1 MASSMTQ
8 LSLGDALIDIP
19 SRRVVS
25 GGVEHRLSPKAIGV
39 LMALSEAEGRVVSR
53 EDLLNIVWPD
63 VHVGEEVLTQAV
75 AELRR
80 ALGDKARQPQYV
92 ETISKQGYR
101 LLVLPSVA
109 EPPTIPAT
117 AADPAPPGTA
127 GPSRTPPMAHPAYG
141 GPSVV
146 VIPFESVTAEPQAQA
161 IATGLSRDIAV
172 SLARSRWLFVAG
184 RGSATVVSSTQ
195 DNPMAVAQALGVRY
209 ALSGSLMVADGRL
222 RAMINLC
229 DAASTQIVWAD
240 RFDRPAVDVFDLL
253 DEIGQEVGRTVESEI
268 EKHLRSIARLSPIET
283 LDAWGLYHRA
293 DGPARYAGSI
303 EEIEAAREILKKA
316 RSLAPSASRIVAAW
330 SSLELRQQLL
340 FEPVGKVE
348 ALKRSFELANAAVE
362 LDSEEPDSLVAL
374 GCALGIMGQR
384 QSGMEHLERAVKLNP
399 SSYNARSFFAWAL
412 LLDGQPGPALEHVD
426 VAEAISPVEP
436 LGFTL
441 TAIRAH
447 ALALSGDFEAA
458 YRHSEEA
465 DLHPRSSHL
474 ASAVAAWCAAAAG
487 KPEKARFHAER
498 LLHARPD
505 FSRDDYFS
513 WFRFNDSDRETIS
526 RYLHEAGL

>member
-1 MASSMTQ
+1 MAFSDNQ

-19 SRRVVS
+19 SRRIVL
-25 GGVEHRLSPKAIGV
+25 GDGEHRLSPKAIGV
-39 LMALSEAEGRVVSR
+39 LMALAEAEGRVVSR
-53 EDLLNIVWPD
+53 EELLNTVWPD

-80 ALGDKARQPQYV
+80 ALGDSARLPRFV
-92 ETISKQGYR
+92 ETIPKRGYR
-101 LLVLPSVA
+101 LLVLPATPVR
-109 EPPTIPAT
+109 PAARAA
-117 AADPAPPGTA
+117 AADAKTSPL
-127 GPSRTPPMAHPAYG
+127 AHPAFG

-146 VIPFESVTAEPQAQA
+146 VIPFESFTQEPQAQA
-161 IATGLSRDIAV
+161 IATGLCRDIAV

-184 RGSATVVSSTQ
+184 RGSATAVSSTQ
-195 DNPMAVAQALGVRY
+195 DDPMAVAQALGVRY
-209 ALSGSLMVADGRL
+209 SLSGSVMVADGRL

-229 DAASTQIVWAD
+229 DAANSQIVWAD
-240 RFDRPAVDVFDLL
+240 RYDRPAADVFDLL
-253 DEIGQEVGRTVESEI
+253 DEIGQEVGRTVEAEI
-268 EKHLRSIARLSPIET
+268 DKHLRSIARLSPIET

-293 DGPARYAGSI
+293 DGPARYAGSV
-303 EEIEAAREILKKA
+303 EEIEAARDILQRA

-340 FEPVGKVE
+340 FEPTGKID
-348 ALKRSFELANAAVE
+348 ALQRSFELANAAVE
-362 LDSEEPDSLVAL
+362 LDPEEPDSLVAL

-384 QSGMEHLERAVKLNP
+384 QAGMERLERAVDLNP

-412 LLDGQPGPALEHVD
+412 LLDGQPERALEHAD

-487 KPEKARFHAER
+487 KPDKARFHAER
-498 LLHARPD
+498 LLQARPD
-505 FSRDDYFS
+505 FSTDDYFS
-513 WFRFNDSDRETIS
+513 WFRFNDTDRETIS
-526 RYLHEAGL
+526 RHLRDAGL